1 MWRETILL
9 HLCGDIP
16 IQFNNIIK
24 MKINKEIED
33 KPLYS
38 LSIGEFVHLLQAVGE
53 TKEEKREYGKYLGFR
68 ELQELTG
75 HSKQTLYQL
84 SSARKIP
91 GAYKIGKKVLF
102 ETSVILEW
110 ISSFRVA
117 TSAETNLM
125 IIERRK

>member
-1 MWRETILL
+1 
-9 HLCGDIP
+9 
-16 IQFNNIIK
+16 

-75 HSKQTLYQL
+75 YSKQTLYQL

-117 TSAETNLM
+117 TSEETNLM